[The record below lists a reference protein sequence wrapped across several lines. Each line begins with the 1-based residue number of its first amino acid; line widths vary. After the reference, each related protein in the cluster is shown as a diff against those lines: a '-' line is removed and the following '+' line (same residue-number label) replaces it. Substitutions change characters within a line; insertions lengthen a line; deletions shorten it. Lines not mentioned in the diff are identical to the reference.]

1 MKKILVFLGF
11 MCVGLLAQ
19 SGKIGYID
27 IKKVFDNYEE
37 AKKTEANFKKEVDDA
52 QKDLDKLEGDIRK
65 MQEDY
70 EKKKNMMKPEEQ
82 AKKEK
87 EIKDKIQELSKIYL
101 ETKQRLDE
109 KGKTLESQI
118 FENIKKAISEYA
130 KKNGYSIVVDSRM
143 ILYGENAVDLTDEII
158 KILNKK

>member
-1 MKKILVFLGF
+1 MKKILFFLSF
-11 MCVGLLAQ
+11 MSICLLAQ
-19 SGKIGYID
+19 NSKIGYID

-37 AKKTEANFKKEVDDA
+37 AKKTEANFKKEVDEA
-52 QKDLDKLEGDIRK
+52 QKDLDKLEGEVKK

-82 AKKEK
+82 TKKENELK
-87 EIKDKIQELSKIYL
+87 GKIQELSKKYL

-109 KGKTLESQI
+109 RGKTLENQI

-143 ILYGENAVDLTDEII
+143 ILYGEDAVDLTEEII